1 MDWLAIVQQYINIKA
16 VVVAIVL
23 TQFIK
28 YFLPSPVK
36 DPVTTLERF
45 AVKSGPF
52 LNRLVPVLPVVI
64 AFVVTYLLE
73 RDAAYSMED
82 AVHGISSGAF
92 AGYTYR
98 TTKALIF
105 GE

>member
-1 MDWLAIVQQYINIKA
+1 MDFISTLQGFINIKA

-23 TQFIK
+23 TQIIK
-28 YFLPSPVK
+28 YFLPSQVSEPATV
-36 DPVTTLERF
+36 LERF
-45 AVKSGPF
+45 TVRAGPI
-52 LNRLVPVLPVVI
+52 LTRIVPVLPVLI
-64 AFVVTYLLE
+64 AFVVAYFLE
-73 RDAAYSMED
+73 KDSAYTMED

-98 TTKALIF
+98 TTKTMIF

>member
-1 MDWLAIVQQYINIKA
+1 MDWIVVIQQYINIKA

-23 TQFIK
+23 TQLIK
-28 YFLPSPVK
+28 FFLPPVPK
-36 DPVTTLERF
+36 DILTWWDRF
-45 AVKSGPF
+45 TVRSGPV
-52 LNRLVPVLPVVI
+52 LNRIVPVLPVAI
-64 AFVVTYLLE
+64 AFVVTYFLE
-73 RDAAYSMED
+73 RDSTYTMED

-98 TTKALIF
+98 TTKTMIF

>member
-1 MDWLAIVQQYINIKA
+1 MDYLAVIQQYINIKA
-16 VVVAIVL
+16 VMVAIVL

-36 DPVTTLERF
+36 DPATTLERF

-64 AFVVTYLLE
+64 AFIVTYFLE
-73 RDAAYSMED
+73 KDSAYTMED